1 MINVSPKGQNVGWA
15 RRTPKVKEFDEIDE
29 IAINMARVTSQM
41 ENETESAIDKIEMLR
56 EQTKRK
62 AEK

>member
-1 MINVSPKGQNVGWA
+1 MINVSPKGKNVGWNRKNPKA
-15 RRTPKVKEFDEIDE
+15 REFDEMDE
-29 IAINMARVTSQM
+29 SVMNMARVAGQM
-41 ENETESAIDKIEMLR
+41 ENETESAIDQMEMLR